1 MEKRWVLQEA
11 ANEDEVREL
20 SAAINVKPALA
31 NMLIQRGI
39 CDFDEAKAF
48 FRPSLDMLHD
58 PFLMKDMEHAINR
71 LLLAMDR
78 EEKILIYGDYDVDGT
93 TSVAL
98 AYGFLSSIYQ
108 HIEYYIPDRY
118 KEGYGISEEGIQYA
132 AEQGFSLIIS
142 LDCGIRAVNMVNEA
156 RKRNIDF
163 IICDHHRPGE
173 HLPPAHAI
181 LNPKQEGCNYP
192 FKELCGCG
200 VGFKLLHGLSVR
212 TQKYQQQLEE
222 WLDLVAVAIAAD
234 IVPIYGENRIL
245 SYFGLIQLNESPRP
259 GLKALAS
266 LASLRGDIN
275 IENIV
280 FGFAPRI
287 NAAGRMEHAKAAV
300 QLLLAENDESAV
312 KLANDLNIQNTERRG
327 YDTSMTQ
334 EALEMIE
341 HDENL
346 LNAKTTVLFKKD
358 WHKGVVGIVASRC
371 IEKHYRPTIILTES
385 HNRASGSARSV
396 DGFDVYSAI
405 EACSDLL
412 EQFGGHKYAAG
423 LTMPVEN
430 VPLFQKKFEETV
442 SQLIREEQL
451 TPLVNIDVKIK
462 LADINNRFYSIIK
475 QMAPFGPGNMRPVF
489 VSESLM
495 VYGYPQILKEQHL
508 KFSVR
513 QEGSQKIFNAIGF
526 GMAYLYETVLQGKP
540 FKMAYT
546 VDKNHYNGNTSLQLM
561 IKDIKPMEM
570 EGE

>member
-561 IKDIKPMEM
+561 IKDIKPME
-570 EGE
+570 GE

>member
-1 MEKRWVLQEA
+1 MEKRWVFQEM
-11 ANEDEVREL
+11 ANEEEVKKL
-20 SAAINVKPALA
+20 SSDINVNPALA
-31 NMLIQRGI
+31 NLLIQRGVHS
-39 CDFDEAKAF
+39 FEEAKDF
-48 FRPSLDMLHD
+48 FRPTLKMLHD
-58 PFLMKDMEHAINR
+58 PFLMKDMEHAVNR
-71 LLLAMDR
+71 LILAMER

-98 AYGFLSSIYQ
+98 AYGFLSSIYE
-108 HIEYYIPDRY
+108 HIDYYIPDRY
-118 KEGYGISEEGIQYA
+118 KEGYGISEDGIQYA
-132 AEQGFSLIIS
+132 SDNNFSLIIS
-142 LDCGIRAVNMVNEA
+142 LDCGIRAVTLINEA

-173 HLPPAHAI
+173 QLPPAHAI
-181 LNPKQEGCNYP
+181 LNPKQDGCHYP

-212 TQKYQQQLEE
+212 TKKYQKQLVE

-234 IVPIYGENRIL
+234 IVPITGENRIL
-245 SYFGLIQLNESPRP
+245 SYFGLIRLNESPRP
-259 GLKALAS
+259 GLKALAN
-266 LASLRGDIN
+266 LAGLKNDIH

-300 QLLLAENDESAV
+300 QLLLADNDESALT
-312 KLANDLNIQNTERRG
+312 LANELNIQNIERRG
-327 YDTSMTQ
+327 YDSTMTQ

-341 HDENL
+341 KDGAL
-346 LNAKTTVLFKKD
+346 QSKTTVLFKND

-371 IEKHYRPTIILTES
+371 IEKYYRPTVILTES
-385 HNRASGSARSV
+385 HNKASGSARSV
-396 DGFDVYSAI
+396 DGFDVYAAI
-405 EACSDLL
+405 EECSDLL

-430 VPLFQKKFEETV
+430 VPVFQKKFEETV
-442 SQLIREEQL
+442 ARLITDEQL
-451 TPLVNIDVKIK
+451 TPLVNIDARIA
-462 LADINNRFYSIIK
+462 LSDINSKFYNIIK

-489 VSESLM
+489 ISENLM

-526 GMAYLYETVLQGKP
+526 GMAYLYESVLQGKP
-540 FKMAYT
+540 FRMAYT
-546 VDKNHYNGNTSLQLM
+546 VDENHYNGNTSLQLM
-561 IKDIKPMEM
+561 IKDIKPME
-570 EGE
+570 

>member
-1 MEKRWVLQEA
+1 MEKRWVLQESA
-11 ANEDEVREL
+11 SDEEVQQL

-31 NMLIQRGI
+31 NLLIQRGI
-39 CDFDEAKAF
+39 TTYDEARAF
-48 FRPSLDMLHD
+48 FRPSLKMLHD
-58 PFLMKDMEHAINR
+58 PFLMKDMEHAVHR
-71 LLLAMDR
+71 LQLAMER

-98 AYGFLSSIYQ
+98 AYGFLSSIYE
-108 HIEYYIPDRY
+108 HIDYYIPDRY

-132 AEQGFSLIIS
+132 LDHNFSLIIS
-142 LDCGIRAVNMVNEA
+142 LDCGIRAVNLVNEA
-156 RKRNIDF
+156 RKKNIDF

-173 HLPPAHAI
+173 QLPPAHAI
-181 LNPKQEGCNYP
+181 LNPKQEGCSYP

-200 VGFKLLHGLSVR
+200 VGFKLLHGLCVKM
-212 TQKYQQQLEE
+212 QKYQKELVT

-234 IVPIYGENRIL
+234 IVPITGENRIMG
-245 SYFGLIQLNESPRP
+245 YFGLIRLNESPRP
-259 GLKALAS
+259 GLKALAN
-266 LASLRGDIN
+266 LAGLRSDIH
-275 IENIV
+275 IDNIV

-300 QLLLAENDESAV
+300 QLLLADNEESAV
-312 KLANDLNIQNTERRG
+312 KLANELNIQNTERRG
-327 YDTSMTQ
+327 YDTNMTQ

-341 HDENL
+341 HDELL

-371 IEKHYRPTIILTES
+371 IEKYYRPTIILTES
-385 HNRASGSARSV
+385 HNKASGSARSV

-405 EACSDLL
+405 EECSDLL

-430 VPLFQKKFEETV
+430 VPLFRQKFEETV
-442 SQLIREEQL
+442 SQQITADQL
-451 TPLVNIDVKIK
+451 TPLVNIDVNIE
-462 LADINNRFYSIIK
+462 LADINNKFYGIIK

-489 VSESLM
+489 VSENLIT
-495 VYGYPQILKEQHL
+495 YGYPQILKEQHL
-508 KFSVR
+508 KFSLR
-513 QEGSQKIFNAIGF
+513 QDGSEKIYNAIGF
-526 GMAYLYETVLQGKP
+526 GMAHLYETVLNGKP

-546 VDKNHYNGNTSLQLM
+546 VDENHYNGKTSLQLM

-570 EGE
+570 E

>member
-212 TQKYQQQLEE
+212 TQKYQQPLEA

-561 IKDIKPMEM
+561 IKDIKPME
-570 EGE
+570 GE